1 MVVQEFESCEQE
13 IGFRKASV
21 FNGTIQLSRLS
32 VLQVVGM
39 TLRKEKKCNGTN
51 LFLVICAA
59 RWENV

>member
-13 IGFRKASV
+13 IGFRRALV
-21 FNGTIQLSRLS
+21 FIGTIQLSRLS
-32 VLQVVGM
+32 VLQIVGM
-39 TLRKEKKCNGTN
+39 ALRKEKNCNGTN